1 MSPTFIL
8 FYSALKNCSLAH
20 PGLRDSCVTYYAR
33 IPGQIFKVPYVLVCS
48 EIISNM
54 DCQHGAKCTFYHPYI
69 RPSTEQ
75 IIRNL
80 YKKTVGMRFT
90 KFPSGAVIE
99 GVVDNDKFNGHAV
112 MTWPNAST

>member
-1 MSPTFIL
+1 M
-8 FYSALKNCSLAH
+8 
-20 PGLRDSCVTYYAR
+20 
-33 IPGQIFKVPYVLVCS
+33 
-48 EIISNM
+48 E
-54 DCQHGAKCTFYHPYI
+54 CQNGTTCACYHPYI

-99 GVVDNDKFNGHAV
+99 GAVNNDKFNGHAI
-112 MTWPNAST
+112 MTWPNMST